1 MHFLLRRKRVRKGG
15 SQSTSGWA
23 LGLAVGGMLSIVL
36 ITRKVQS
43 GITGPVDVLTI
54 LLIGFFAP
62 RVEAVI
68 TSYHGTLMLRGKRW
82 GAIFRAT
89 FWRASSLTMLYFAW
103 FSPLAWVFILPPILL
118 VQESA
123 EKWVWD
129 SVPKEGRRRWRR
141 MQADKN
147 AKNSHLRGSFNYQT
161 PILKSRSKLPRTS
174 RINGLVGH
182 LTQSLNHDCSTNRVW
197 VRART
202 VLRPRWMVTPSA
214 ILAGEC

>member
-43 GITGPVDVLTI
+43 GIAGPMDVLTI

-103 FSPLAWVFILPPILL
+103 FNSLAWVFILPPILL
-118 VQESA
+118 VQDSA

-141 MQADKN
+141 MQADKKREKQ
-147 AKNSHLRGSFNYQT
+147 ASARLIQRPDKHLEEQ
-161 PILKSRSKLPRTS
+161 
-174 RINGLVGH
+174 
-182 LTQSLNHDCSTNRVW
+182 
-197 VRART
+197 
-202 VLRPRWMVTPSA
+202 
-214 ILAGEC
+214 E